1 MAHSKTPALHELS
14 NLVDDIK
21 GKVSDGEYL
30 KIMNTMGELFKQVGK
45 LENGA
50 VQTAAQE
57 WGEAG
62 AEVGAE
68 EMWTH
73 GDPFVAMIAELAILP
88 VDEEEDEDEE
98 EEDDLDDYRIELT
111 EDMKVTVAEKNYYK
125 TSIGAY
131 DNVLISY
138 PIGEEVIGI
147 LDEDGV
153 TIHEIAFE

>member
-1 MAHSKTPALHELS
+1 MAQSKTPALHELS

-57 WGEAG
+57 WREAG
-62 AEVGAE
+62 PATGAE
-68 EMWTH
+68 EMWVN
-73 GDPFVAMIAELAILP
+73 DPFVTMIAELAILP
-88 VDEEEDEDEE
+88 VDEEEQEDEE
-98 EEDDLDDYRIELT
+98 EEDDLFDEGIDLT

-125 TSIGAY
+125 TSVAGF

-138 PIGEEVIGI
+138 PDGEEIIG
-147 LDEDGV
+147 LLGEDGV